1 MPDTPVFD
9 AGRLSGHV
17 ELDEPDDYTVSFRPG
32 PQAGAPIPEPARTGR
47 APSASERQAA
57 GEPALLVQE
66 FDSGRLP
73 AFLRETAETVAAL
86 FETVHRST
94 PSPARID
101 ISAPGRLVGAEVTAR
116 ARQVLALI
124 TYRAGHLYRDL
135 IDAAVFGRS
144 MRDIG
149 ARHGGNANDSAK
161 IGREKVRDGLLFA
174 RAALEDLQSWGRT
187 QERAVQRDLA
197 PPAITCRALGYG
209 ADVPASWHEAANDN
223 VRRLAA

>member
-9 AGRLSGHV
+9 AGRVSGRV
-17 ELDEPDDYTVSFRPG
+17 ELDKPDYAVRFRPG
-32 PQAGAPIPEPARTGR
+32 SKAGSPIPEPARSGR

-57 GEPALLVQE
+57 GEPAPLAQE

-73 AFLRETAETVAAL
+73 AFLQEAAETVAAL
-86 FETVHRST
+86 FEVVHRST

-101 ISAPGRLVGAEVTAR
+101 ISAPGRLVGPEVTAR
-116 ARQVLALI
+116 ARQILALVS
-124 TYRAGHLYRDL
+124 YRAGHLYRDL
-135 IDAAVFGRS
+135 IDATVFGVS

-161 IGREKVRDGLLFA
+161 LGREKVRDGLLFA
-174 RAALEDLQSWGRT
+174 RAALEDLHSWGRT
-187 QERAVQRDLA
+187 QERAAQRDLA
-197 PPAITCRALGYG
+197 PPAINCRALGYG
-209 ADVPASWHEAANDN
+209 VDVPASWHDAANDN

>member
-1 MPDTPVFD
+1 MIEAPVFD
-9 AGRLSGHV
+9 AGRVSGRV
-17 ELDEPDDYTVSFRPG
+17 ELDKPDYSVSFRPG
-32 PQAGAPIPEPARTGR
+32 GQAGAPIPEPTRAGR

-57 GEPALLVQE
+57 GEPIALTQE
-66 FDSGRLP
+66 FDARRLP
-73 AFLRETAETVAAL
+73 AFLRETAETIAAL

-94 PSPARID
+94 PSPARVD
-101 ISAPGRLVGAEVTAR
+101 VAAPGRLVGPEITAR
-116 ARQVLALI
+116 ARQVLALVS
-124 TYRAGHLYRDL
+124 YRAGHLYRDL
-135 IDAAVFGRS
+135 IDATVFGIS
-144 MRDIG
+144 MREIG
-149 ARHGGNANDSAK
+149 ARHGGNANDSSK
-161 IGREKVRDGLLFA
+161 LGREKVRDGLLFA